1 MDIDTLRAVPL
12 FASLDRK
19 AAAELSRFLSIHDYE
34 RSSVVFRNRDPGD
47 AMYLIDLGKVRIS
60 ITDADGHV
68 VTLAELGP
76 GDFFGEMAMLDG
88 HGRSADATVIDD
100 ARLAK
105 LTREDFL
112 SFVDSDPR
120 IVLEMLTAV
129 TRRLRRTDDLLR
141 HRVSRNANEEEAAR
155 LTFADRAADV
165 IAEFGG
171 SWKFIFT
178 FIVLLNFWVLLNTW
192 MLYDKGFDPFPYIL
206 LNLVLN
212 MITALQAPIIMMSQN
227 RQAQKDRLRANL
239 DYQLNLKNELLLS
252 EIIHRL
258 DDLGKPRSQP
268 SEYSAHNGARRN
280 ETKKRS
286 QPRRN
291 DQCRGACA
299 KHLICWFRRL
309 AQAPLH
315 QSLSLS

>member
-1 MDIDTLRAVPL
+1 MDIDTLRSVPL
-12 FASLDRK
+12 FASLDRN
-19 AAAELSRFLSIHDYE
+19 ATAELSKFMSIQDYE
-34 RSSVVFRNRDPGD
+34 RSAVVFSNGDPGD

-88 HGRSADATVIDD
+88 HGRSADATVIEE

-112 SFVDSDPR
+112 SFVDNDPR

-141 HRVSRNANEEEAAR
+141 HRVSRNANELEAAQ
-155 LTFADRAADV
+155 LTFGDRCADI

-171 SWKFIFT
+171 SWKFIILSIFFFNLWVVINT
-178 FIVLLNFWVLLNTW
+178 WVL
-192 MLYDKGFDPFPYIL
+192 YSKGFDPFPYIL

-258 DDLGKPRSQP
+258 DDLRKKKPG
-268 SEYSAHNGARRN
+268 E
-280 ETKKRS
+280 
-286 QPRRN
+286 
-291 DQCRGACA
+291 
-299 KHLICWFRRL
+299 
-309 AQAPLH
+309 
-315 QSLSLS
+315 

>member
-1 MDIDTLRAVPL
+1 
-12 FASLDRK
+12 
-19 AAAELSRFLSIHDYE
+19 
-34 RSSVVFRNRDPGD
+34 
-47 AMYLIDLGKVRIS
+47 
-60 ITDADGHV
+60 
-68 VTLAELGP
+68 
-76 GDFFGEMAMLDG
+76 MAMLDG
-88 HGRSADATVIDD
+88 HGRSADATVTDD

-112 SFVDSDPR
+112 AFVDGDPR

-155 LTFADRAADV
+155 LTFGDRAADI

-171 SWKFIFT
+171 SWKFIVAC
-178 FIVLLNFWVLLNTW
+178 IVFLNVWVLFNTW
-192 MLYDKGFDPFPYIL
+192 LLYDKGFDPFPYIL

-258 DDLGKPRSQP
+258 DDLGKRKPQEGEHTFSQRS
-268 SEYSAHNGARRN
+268 ARDRDD
-280 ETKKRS
+280 EGEAIEE
-286 QPRRN
+286 
-291 DQCRGACA
+291 D
-299 KHLICWFRRL
+299 
-309 AQAPLH
+309 
-315 QSLSLS
+315 